1 MRETIVTPTP
11 ERQQHD
17 NIDVRPAGRR
27 NNAQVY
33 VQPFW
38 HTDRWRKILSPE
50 QIQVADLFVQDH
62 EQAYRGTQ
70 SCLASLDRIDHAG
83 KAIHAETVSGAQER
97 IDAVRASLGPVAYN
111 LVYCSLIYGT
121 KPQTVTGKHNQVSQ
135 GMVVMAL
142 EVMVQCYGLR
152 G

>member
-1 MRETIVTPTP
+1 MPETIITPTP
-11 ERQQHD
+11 ERLQHD
-17 NIDVRPAGRR
+17 TVDVRPAGRK
-27 NNAQVY
+27 NGAQIY

-38 HTDRWRKILSPE
+38 HTDRWKKILSAE
-50 QIQVADLFVQDH
+50 QIQVADMFVQDH
-62 EQAYRGTQ
+62 EQLTRGPN

-83 KAIHAETVSGAQER
+83 GPVLVETASGAQER
-97 IDAVRASLGPVAYN
+97 IDAVRARLGPTAYN
-111 LVYCSLIYGT
+111 LIYCTLIYGT